1 MDTMIPPIALTT
13 LARTSALAQRLA
25 PVLKAG
31 DVIALHGNLGA
42 GKTTFA
48 RALINA
54 LMTRTTEVPS
64 PTYTLLQTYDAPSFP
79 IYHFDLYRLNTPD
92 EVLELDWYGAADGLA
107 RIEWPDRA
115 GDYLPKWRLDLT
127 LDMFTKTRTATLE
140 PRGEDWQTRLHGF

>member
-1 MDTMIPPIALTT
+1 MDAMIAPILLTT
-13 LARTSALAQRLA
+13 LAETSALAQRLA

-31 DVIALHGNLGA
+31 DVVALHGGLGA

-54 LMTRTTEVPS
+54 LMVQETEVPS
-64 PTYTLLQTYDAPSFP
+64 PSYTLLQTYDGPAFP
-79 IYHFDLYRLNTPD
+79 IYHFDLYRLNAPD
-92 EVLELDWYGAADGLA
+92 EVLELDWYGTADGLA
-107 RIEWPDRA
+107 LIEWPDRA

-127 LDMFTKTRTATLE
+127 LDMSSETRTATLE